1 MITAELKQR
10 LDLWLDGELP
20 IEEVA
25 LLQSELENS
34 PDAVAFLADR
44 AILNELLV
52 RAAATEPI
60 AGESRVQPA
69 PPQSRRWFL
78 RTSTWAAAAAAV
90 ATLFLVSLAM
100 VPKAAASPMELV
112 QRALAACQALLD
124 RRYTVEIEPN
134 TVLRRGPFRQR
145 TATPASTLWVRG
157 SQFVQIFDSP
167 VGKLVWGR
175 DVEGAVWFTLSERAG
190 AIFKAGE
197 VPEQLEEICEL
208 RTLDLQNLLENLL
221 SDFELEQSSQE
232 RDNYRIE
239 ARPKPGRKSSKFGP
253 VELEMERG
261 TSLVRRASVE
271 RLIEGRTVAVVSFS
285 LEEVAS
291 QNDSLYEM
299 KTYLQPDAEV
309 LDRSSRRGRRSELL
323 REFMQQIRK

>member
-20 IEEVA
+20 TEEVA
-25 LLQSELENS
+25 LLQKELESS
-34 PDAVAFLADR
+34 PDGVAFLADR

-52 RAAATEPI
+52 RAAPTDSI
-60 AGESRVQPA
+60 DGESHVQLA
-69 PPQSRRWFL
+69 PKSRRWFL
-78 RTSTWAAAAAAV
+78 RTSTWAAATATI
-90 ATLFLVSLAM
+90 ATLFFLSLAM
-100 VPKAAASPMELV
+100 IPQAAARPIEIV

-134 TVLRRGPFRQR
+134 TVLRRKPFRQR
-145 TATPASTLWVRG
+145 TSTPDSTLWVRG
-157 SQFVQIFDSP
+157 AQFVQIFDSP
-167 VGKLVWGR
+167 SGKLVWGR
-175 DVEGAVWFTLSERAG
+175 DAEGAVWFTVSERAG

-208 RTLDLQNLLENLL
+208 RTLDLQRLLENLL
-221 SDFELEQSSQE
+221 SDFELEQSEQE

-239 ARPKPGRKSSKFGP
+239 ARPKSGRKNSKFGP
-253 VELEMERG
+253 VELEIERQ
-261 TSLVRRASVE
+261 TSLVRRATLE
-271 RLIEGRTVAVVSFS
+271 RLNEGRTVAVVSFS
-285 LEEVAS
+285 LEEVAAQS
-291 QNDSLYEM
+291 DSLYEM

>member
-44 AILNELLV
+44 AILNELLF
-52 RAAATEPI
+52 RSAPTEPI

-69 PPQSRRWFL
+69 PQRRRWFL
-78 RTSTWAAAAAAV
+78 RNSTWAAATATV
-90 ATLFLVSLAM
+90 ATILLVSLAM
-100 VPKAAASPMELV
+100 IPKAAASPIELV
-112 QRALAACQALLD
+112 QQALAACQALLD
-124 RRYTVEIEPN
+124 RRYSVEIEPN

-145 TATPASTLWVRG
+145 AATPASTLWVRG

-175 DVEGAVWFTLSERAG
+175 DAEGTVWFTLSERAG

-197 VPEQLEEICEL
+197 VPGQLEEICEL

-221 SDFELEQSSQE
+221 SDFELEQSQQE
-232 RDNYRIE
+232 GDNYRIE

-253 VELEMERG
+253 VELEIERG

-271 RLIEGRTVAVVSFS
+271 RLNEGRTVAVVSFS

-291 QNDSLYEM
+291 QNDSMYEM
-299 KTYLQPDAEV
+299 KTYLQPDVEV
-309 LDRSSRRGRRSELL
+309 LDRNSRRGRRSELL
-323 REFMQQIRK
+323 REFIQQIRN

>member
-20 IEEVA
+20 SEEVA

-52 RAAATEPI
+52 RAAATDPLS
-60 AGESRVQPA
+60 GELHVQPD
-69 PPQSRRWFL
+69 PQRRRWFV
-78 RTSTWAAAAAAV
+78 RTSTWAAATAAV

-157 SQFVQIFDSP
+157 SQFIQIFDSP

-221 SDFELEQSSQE
+221 SDFELEQSQQE
-232 RDNYRIE
+232 GDNYRIE

-253 VELEMERG
+253 VELEIERG

-271 RLIEGRTVAVVSFS
+271 RLIEGRTIAVVSFS

>member
-20 IEEVA
+20 AEEVA

-34 PDAVAFLADR
+34 PDAVAVLADR
-44 AILNELLV
+44 AILSELLI
-52 RAAATEPI
+52 RAATTEPI

-69 PPQSRRWFL
+69 LRSRRWFL
-78 RTSTWAAAAAAV
+78 RRSTWAAATAAV

-100 VPKAAASPMELV
+100 IPKAVASPMALV
-112 QRALAACQALLD
+112 QQALAACQALLD

-134 TVLRRGPFRQR
+134 TVLRRGAFRQR
-145 TATPASTLWVRG
+145 AATPASTLWVRG
-157 SQFVQIFDSP
+157 PQFVQIFDSP

-175 DVEGAVWFTLSERAG
+175 DAEGTVWFTLAERVG

-221 SDFELEQSSQE
+221 SDFELEQSEQE
-232 RDNYRIE
+232 GDNYRIE

-253 VELEMERG
+253 VELEIERG
-261 TSLVRRASVE
+261 TSLVRRATLE
-271 RLIEGRTVAVVSFS
+271 RLNEGRTVAVVSFS
-285 LEEVAS
+285 LEEVAA

-299 KTYLQPDAEV
+299 NTYLQPNAEV
-309 LDRSSRRGRRSELL
+309 FDRSSRRGRRSELL

>member
-20 IEEVA
+20 AEEVSM
-25 LLQSELENS
+25 LQKELENS

-44 AILNELLV
+44 AILNQLLV
-52 RAAATEPI
+52 RAGGTETL
-60 AGESRVQPA
+60 AGETHVQPA
-69 PPQSRRWFL
+69 PHRRRWFL
-78 RTSTWAAAAAAV
+78 RTSTWAAVTSAV

-124 RRYTVEIEPN
+124 RRYTVEVEPN
-134 TVLRRGPFRQR
+134 TVLRRNPFRQR
-145 TATPASTLWVRG
+145 TATSASTLWVRG

-175 DVEGAVWFTLSERAG
+175 DAQGAVWFTLSERAG

-221 SDFELEQSSQE
+221 SDFELEQSQQE
-232 RDNYRIE
+232 GDNYRIE

-253 VELEMERG
+253 VELEIERG